1 MNDAEYRRRVH
12 ELQGKTLGCFCKPH
26 PCHGDIIK
34 EYLDRMAGRG
44 EDIEIG
50 TIFYKGK
57 AYPLREITTG
67 METYTISV
75 EELGH
80 ELENDM
86 RNLLD
91 EAVEQDENIRYYC
104 TNEELCTFPDRE
116 MDKIIYG

>member
-1 MNDAEYRRRVH
+1 MHLFECLRFT
-12 ELQGKTLGCFCKPH
+12 ECLLCKPH

-57 AYPLREITTG
+57 AYPSREITPC
-67 METYTISV
+67 METYMISV
-75 EELGH
+75 EELEH

-86 RNLLD
+86 RNLLG
-91 EAVEQDENIRYYC
+91 EAVKQDENIRYYC
-104 TNEELCTFPDRE
+104 TNEELCTLTDRE

>member
-1 MNDAEYRRRVH
+1 ML
-12 ELQGKTLGCFCKPH
+12 LQTY

-34 EYLDRMAGRG
+34 EYLDRMTGRG

-57 AYPLREITTG
+57 AYPSREITTG

-80 ELENDM
+80 ELEDDM
-86 RNLLD
+86 RNLLG
-91 EAVEQDENIRYYC
+91 EAVGQDENICYYC
-104 TNEELCTFPDRE
+104 TNEELCTLTDRE